1 MFLVRRLAADVANQ
15 IHAVRYGFSLSY
27 HAGASVFFGG
37 GYLYAAEDDSSRTRH

>member
-27 HAGASVFFGG
+27 HAVASVLRVLLVRGG
-37 GYLYAAEDDSSRTRH
+37 R